1 MPLKQAFAV
10 KQVRGNTDLELTA
23 DVGESF
29 RIKDIM
35 IYNPASSYVTLK
47 TEKTTVGYFRV
58 SGDLG
63 SHLPFPKAP
72 TKHSVGF
79 NAQAYAMTSVEYNS
93 ILDAGGNVID
103 MKFAAETALG
113 APAIVTRMS
122 YPQQLNPNPWT
133 ILKFLAVKGLFLGY
147 PIATGEKFKI
157 TGAAQ
162 AGAIQMVI
170 YEIWDGEDV
179 KNVEENG
186 SKAKNYLFMNYGR
199 PAASITT
206 SADTIYDTVQSPAE
220 FPAFPF
226 NRTVPPKTKIDILGI
241 CGSNITISGATV
253 AKYNFTKFLKMIFER
268 EILFDEDRNGI
279 LFEGL
284 TPPDVATLVSIAE
297 GHSMIGNYS
306 TIDANEPFM
315 PPSPLTFNE
324 GDELN
329 IYATTEIADT
339 GATITAAR
347 LELGLIEKVTRAE

>member
-1 MPLKQAFAV
+1 MALKQAFAV
-10 KQVRGNTDLELTA
+10 KQVRGNTDLELAA

-58 SGDLG
+58 GGDLG

-72 TKHSVGF
+72 TKHSIGF
-79 NAQAYAMTSVEYNS
+79 TLAAAAAEHANGNA
-93 ILDAGGNVID
+93 IIDAGVNTTTHQLSSS
-103 MKFAAETALG
+103 ATAIITG
-113 APAIVTRMS
+113 DIKRMS
-122 YPQQLNPNPWT
+122 TPQQINPNPWT
-133 ILKFLAVKGLFLGY
+133 ILKFLAAKGIFTGY
-147 PIATGEKFKI
+147 PVATGEKFKI

-162 AGAIQMVI
+162 ALAIQIVI

-179 KNVEENG
+179 KNTEDNG
-186 SKAKNYLFMNYGR
+186 SKAKNYFFINYGR
-199 PAASITT
+199 PAASVTT
-206 SADTIYDTVQSPAE
+206 STDTIYDTVQSPAE

-226 NRTVPPKTKIDILGI
+226 NRTVPPKTQIDILGI
-241 CGSNITISGATV
+241 CASEISLAGDAIT
-253 AKYNFTKFLKMIFER
+253 KYNYTKFLKMIFER

-284 TPPDVATLVSIAE
+284 TPPDVVTLLSIGE
-297 GHSMIGNYS
+297 GSSLIGYYS
-306 TIDANEPFM
+306 SIDAKEPFM
-315 PPSPLTFNE
+315 PPTPLTFKE

-329 IYATTEIADT
+329 IYATTEIAST

-347 LELGLIEKVTRAE
+347 LEIALIEKVTRAE

>member
-58 SGDLG
+58 GGDLG

-72 TKHSVGF
+72 TKYSIGF
-79 NAQAYAMTSVEYNS
+79 NADAYAMTSVEYNS
-93 ILDAGGNVID
+93 IIDAGGNTID
-103 MKFAAETALG
+103 MKFAAETDLA
-113 APAIVTRMS
+113 APAVTPRMS

-133 ILKFLAVKGLFLGY
+133 ILKFLASKGLFTGY
-147 PIATGEKFKI
+147 PVATGEKFKI

-162 AGAIQMVI
+162 AGAIQVVI

-179 KNVEENG
+179 KNTEDNG
-186 SKAKNYLFMNYGR
+186 SKAKNYFFINYGR
-199 PAASITT
+199 PAASVTT
-206 SADTIYDTVQSPAE
+206 STDTIYDTVQSPAE

-226 NRTVPPKTKIDILGI
+226 NRTVPPKTQIDILGI
-241 CGSNITISGATV
+241 CGSEISLSGDAIT
-253 AKYNFTKFLKMIFER
+253 KYNYTKFLKMIFER

-284 TPPDVATLVSIAE
+284 TPPDVATLLSIGE
-297 GHSMIGNYS
+297 GSSLIGNYS
-306 TIDANEPFM
+306 TVDAKEPFM
-315 PPSPLTFNE
+315 PPSPLTFKE

-329 IYATTEIADT
+329 IYATTEIAST

-347 LELGLIEKVTRAE
+347 LELVLIEKVTRAE